1 MVKENK
7 VSLMKWLHLCN
18 TDSTKI
24 QTLGASRGFF
34 LCINCSM
41 LMRKLQLT
49 RSTDNDRTNSY
60 YKSSHYVSDAEM
72 TKKK

>member
-60 YKSSHYVSDAEM
+60 YKSSHHF
-72 TKKK
+72 TPPQFLKK